1 MAPGRGVPS
10 RLASPRMRRF
20 PLILCILLLSGCATY
35 GDWVGQMEGR
45 IAAQDPAGAL
55 QVLEKNVGKRG
66 RDTAL
71 YQLNRGM
78 LLRMQGDIPGS
89 EDAFEQAKAAI
100 EAVLAVS
107 VSEQA
112 GALAINDAQRSYTG
126 EPYERAFLH
135 VYSALGYLEQG
146 KRDAARVEMLQL
158 DVLLGN
164 LDRGKPFPGAALPRY
179 LSGMV
184 YEAGGEWSDAMIAYR
199 KAYEAYRSYSAGV
212 GVAAPRTLGRDL
224 VRVATRLGL
233 DEEAVRYREEFGL
246 KDDESG
252 SSGQAELIVLL
263 HSGLAPVKQEGGVTV
278 PTATGR
284 LVSVSMPYY
293 GPKRSPEIAAAVVTV
308 NGAAARSELAEDI
321 DAAARAALEAQRGAL
336 LARTA
341 GRAAVKYEASRQAGR
356 DNELVGLAINIAGL
370 VTERADT
377 RSWSTLPARIHVLRL
392 PVPAGEHTA
401 RIELIDRRGATVETL
416 DYPFALAAGER
427 SFVSLHRVTS
437 ADLSSVTRRAR

>member
-1 MAPGRGVPS
+1 
-10 RLASPRMRRF
+10 MRRF
-20 PLILCILLLSGCATY
+20 PLIFCVLLLSGCATY

-184 YEAGGEWSDAMIAYR
+184 FEAGGEWSDAMIAYR
-199 KAYEAYRSYSAGV
+199 KAYEAYRSYATGA
-212 GVAAPRTLGRDL
+212 AAPRALGRDL

-233 DEEAVRYREEFGL
+233 DEEAARYREEFGL
-246 KDDESG
+246 KDESG

-293 GPKRSPEIAAAVVTV
+293 GPKHSPEITTATVTV

-321 DAAARAALEAQRGAL
+321 DAAARAALETQRGAI

-392 PVPAGEHTA
+392 PVPAGEHIA

-427 SFVSLHRVTS
+427 SFVSLHRATP